1 MPTSRARVSVAA
13 SRLHSNLRCAC
24 RRCHFARVDEFDE
37 LPTDAGA
44 SRRLSVLFL
53 VAELEEAIRRGG
65 IAWIAADAALIVRVA
80 NLMAALHDQIE
91 GDR

>member
-1 MPTSRARVSVAA
+1 
-13 SRLHSNLRCAC
+13 
-24 RRCHFARVDEFDE
+24 VDEFDE

-65 IAWIAADAALIVRVA
+65 IAWTAAEAALIVRVA